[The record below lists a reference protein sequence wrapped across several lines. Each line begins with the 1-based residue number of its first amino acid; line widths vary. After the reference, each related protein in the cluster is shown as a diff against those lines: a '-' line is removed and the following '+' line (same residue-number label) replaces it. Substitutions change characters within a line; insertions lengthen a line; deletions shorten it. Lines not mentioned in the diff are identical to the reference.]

1 MKITKQQLRRI
12 IKENLNEGYNQD
24 RTWTGGS
31 VPKPAPRFEG
41 APNLDFREM
50 IGPRYINN
58 VLLNPLDLY
67 TPDNYDLEKEPRLG
81 ELVPGHKKIYL
92 TPEEWATFEE
102 LVAHVMAGIR
112 SVRVKD

>member
-12 IKENLNEGYNQD
+12 IKENLKEGYNQE

-50 IGPRYINN
+50 IGPRFITNS
-58 VLLNPLDLY
+58 LLRGLDLY
-67 TPDNYDLEKEPRLG
+67 TPDHYDVERNPELG
-81 ELVPGHKKIYL
+81 EVEPTTQKIYL

-102 LVAHVMAGIR
+102 LVAFVMAGIR
-112 SVRVKD
+112 SVRVKG

>member
-1 MKITKQQLRRI
+1 MKITKRELRRI
-12 IKENLNEGYNQD
+12 IKEKLNEGYEIG
-24 RTWTGGS
+24 RTMSGGTA
-31 VPKPAPRFEG
+31 PKPEPRFEG

-50 IGPRYINN
+50 IGPRFITNT
-58 VLLNPLDLY
+58 LLRGLDLY
-67 TPDNYDLEKEPRLG
+67 TPDHYDVEKEPRLG
-81 ELVPGHKKIYL
+81 EVEPTSQKIYL

>member
-1 MKITKQQLRRI
+1 MKVTKSQLRRI
-12 IKENLNEGYNQD
+12 IRKELNEGYETG

-31 VPKPAPRFEG
+31 VPKPAPRYEG

-50 IGPRYINN
+50 IGPRYITNA
-58 VLLNPLDLY
+58 LLSPLDLY
-67 TPDNYDLEKEPRLG
+67 TPDHYDVEKEPRLG
-81 ELVPGHKKIYL
+81 EVEPTTQKIFL

-112 SVRVKD
+112 SVRVKG